1 MVRCVRAALAFVT
14 LAACVHAPPPKAKVV
29 VFETAPTGGVLV
41 TRTICLAADEQLCQA
56 GTYQTSASAAPSLRF
71 DQYIDP
77 MLHLKLQLAGYA
89 LADAADLK
97 LTPVDRTD
105 TTYDGSATSSKLTPS
120 LTVAELAP
128 QDRIE
133 TARMLGLV
141 GVLSSELHVVR
152 RPHAPVR
159 MELVV
164 ELIGLPDRRSQWR
177 VTCNEP
183 FESWAGTLRTLGDC
197 AGNGIVAWRAPDAVI
212 RRPR

>member
-1 MVRCVRAALAFVT
+1 MLALVT
-14 LAACVHAPPPKAKVV
+14 LAACAHAPPPKANVL

-41 TRTICLAADEQLCQA
+41 TRTICLAADELLCQA
-56 GTYQTSASAAPSLRF
+56 ATYQQSAAPSLRF

-97 LTPVDRTD
+97 LLSVDRTD
-105 TTYDGSATSSKLTPS
+105 TTYDDSATSSKLTPTT
-120 LTVAELAP
+120 TVAELAP
-128 QDRIE
+128 RDRIE
-133 TARMLGLV
+133 TARMLGLT

-177 VTCNEP
+177 VTCSEP

-197 AGNGIVAWRAPDAVI
+197 AGNGIVAWRAPDVL
-212 RRPR
+212 RRSR